1 MDFARI
7 RNIAL
12 LAIATTGLSACTIYD
27 GYGTGYYG
35 DRYAGGLYPAECYD
49 KDGYLYPDCEDA
61 GYVARNGYGYGNIF
75 YNSRYGPYGWYDGFY
90 YPGHSFYIYDRL
102 GNRHRWGDRHRRH
115 WEDRRARRHARND
128 RRREARRDD
137 RRAERRADRRGNR
150 NGTRNGYRGPYPP
163 VVTGTPQNRQG
174 AAPAQGQR
182 RQARQNRQGAAPA
195 QRQGRPAR
203 QARQRSAPP
212 PRQNRQTRQTQRMRD
227 GSRNED
233 PQ

>member
-7 RNIAL
+7 RNVAL
-12 LAIATTGLSACTIYD
+12 LAIAATGLSACTIYD

-35 DRYAGGLYPAECYD
+35 DRYAGDLYPAECYD
-49 KDGYLYPDCEDA
+49 KEGYLYPDCEDA
-61 GYVARNGYGYGNIF
+61 GYVARNGYGYGSIF
-75 YNSRYGPYGWYDGFY
+75 YNNRYGPYGWYDGFY

-115 WEDRRARRHARND
+115 WEDRRARRHARSD
-128 RRREARRDD
+128 RRRDRRRAD
-137 RRAERRADRRGNR
+137 RRAERRGNR

-163 VVTGTPQNRQG
+163 VVTETRQNRQG

-195 QRQGRPAR
+195 QRQARPAR
-203 QARQRSAPP
+203 QNQRTAPQQ
-212 PRQNRQTRQTQRMRD
+212 RQNRQTRQLQRMRD
-227 GSRNED
+227 GPRNED